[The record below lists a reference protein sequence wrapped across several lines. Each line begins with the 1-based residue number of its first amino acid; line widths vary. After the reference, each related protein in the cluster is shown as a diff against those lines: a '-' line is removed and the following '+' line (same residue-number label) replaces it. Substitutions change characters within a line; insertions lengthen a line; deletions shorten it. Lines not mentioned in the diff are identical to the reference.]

1 MSINRSGVI
10 GGAIVLLVATVG
22 GFWFGH
28 SFKLGVAILVVSAF
42 IVARLLLRYRK
53 DKFVRDLQN
62 VDRETQDAALAEL
75 DADDRRE
82 ILRRLGRDAA

>member
-1 MSINRSGVI
+1 MSINRGKLI
-10 GGAIVLLVATVG
+10 GGSIVLLVVTIG

-42 IVARLLLRYRK
+42 IVTRLLVRYRT
-53 DKFVRDLQN
+53 DKLVQDLRS

-75 DADDRRE
+75 HEDDRRE